1 MLLFLCCL
9 VISPSPA
16 SAAAAG
22 SKRVLML
29 YSYGRNFAAFSAV
42 GSSFQTEL
50 AEHFRV
56 PIQFHEV
63 SLPGPLFEP
72 SELEQPTLNY
82 VHGLFGGSEP
92 DLIVPV
98 GGPAARYALRFRQ
111 QLFPSA
117 PLLLAGVEARHLKT
131 FTLDTNTTTVAM
143 TVDFPGLV
151 EHARRI
157 LPGTTNFAVVLGRSR
172 LEVFWK
178 EQLQREFTVFTNQVG
193 FTWLDQYSLTEMQEQ
208 VGRLPPHSAIFYVT
222 LLVDAAGVPY
232 EADKAIKA
240 LYAAANAPIV
250 GLGDQGLGL
259 GSVGGPMR
267 DPRTM
272 GQETARVATRIL
284 NGEPPGEIHVSPM
297 TPVYDWREL
306 RRWNISEDRLPP
318 GSLVKFREPT
328 VWERHRDFIIA
339 GVSLMVVQA
348 ALIASLV
355 LNLRRR
361 RNAERSLLESE
372 ERMKLAAEA
381 AQLGMWEWDIATNR
395 VWLDEQARE
404 RIGANDSQSEY
415 SRFWRAVHPDD
426 RADVAEALA
435 KAINGDGSYENV
447 HRRVLADGEVRW
459 ISARGRVEFDAERKP
474 MRMRGVGMDI
484 TARKLAE
491 DQARESERQFQ
502 RLQQEVA
509 HVSRV
514 AMLGELAG
522 STAHELN
529 QPLTAIVSSA
539 EAAERFMKD
548 DRSDDEEVRDAL
560 KDIAE
565 QGKRAGEIIARIRGM
580 LKKDPGQMTK
590 LDINLAVR
598 EVLEMT
604 RSDLLIR
611 GVTPVLRLDPRLPCV
626 NGYGVQLRQV
636 LLNLV
641 MNACD
646 AMSDMPAD
654 QRQLTIESKRATADE
669 IEVSVADSG
678 TGFPEEMLRNAFE
691 PFRTTKPKGLG
702 LGLIICR
709 SIIRTHGGRLV
720 AANNSNKGATLRFTL
735 PADHDTLMNC
745 LP

>member
-16 SAAAAG
+16 SAAAGG

-50 AEHFRV
+50 AEHSRV

-82 VHGLFGGSEP
+82 VQGLFGGSEP

-98 GGPAARYALRFRQ
+98 GGPAVRYALRFRQ

-178 EQLQREFTVFTNQVG
+178 QQLQREFTVFTNQVE

-222 LLVDAAGVPY
+222 LLVDASGVPY

-240 LYAAANAPIV
+240 LYAAANAPMV

-259 GSVGGPMR
+259 GSVGGPVR
-267 DPRTM
+267 DPRAL
-272 GQETARVATRIL
+272 GQEAARVATRIL
-284 NGEPPGEIHVSPM
+284 NGEPPGDIHVPPM

-318 GSLVKFREPT
+318 GSVVKFREPSI
-328 VWERHRDFIIA
+328 WERHRTTLIA
-339 GVSLMVVQA
+339 GLSLLVVQS

-361 RNAERSLLESE
+361 RRAERSLLESE
-372 ERMKLAAEA
+372 GRMKLAASA
-381 AQLGMWEWDIATNR
+381 AELGMWEWDIATNR
-395 VWLDEQARE
+395 LWMDERARGK
-404 RIGANDSQSEY
+404 IGTTDGESDY
-415 SRFWRAVHPDD
+415 SHFWRAVHPDD
-426 RADVAEALA
+426 RPDVREALA
-435 KAINGDGSYENV
+435 KAINGDGSYESV
-447 HRRVLADGEVRW
+447 YRRALADGKVTW
-459 ISARGRVEFDAERKP
+459 ISARGRVEFDAAHKP
-474 MRMRGVGMDI
+474 VRMRGVGMDI
-484 TARKLAE
+484 TARRLAE
-491 DQARESERQFQ
+491 DRARESEQRFLLIANSSPVMMWTTTTDKSCDFVNERWLKFRGRRLEQELGNGWAEGIHSEDRADALRTYTEAFEARQPFTMEYRLLRHDGEYRWISDHGVPRYDTDKKFLGYVGTCVDVTEKKETEQAAQ
-502 RLQQEVA
+502 RLQQEW
-509 HVSRV
+509 R
-514 AMLGELAG
+514 M
-522 STAHELN
+522 
-529 QPLTAIVSSA
+529 
-539 EAAERFMKD
+539 
-548 DRSDDEEVRDAL
+548 
-560 KDIAE
+560 
-565 QGKRAGEIIARIRGM
+565 
-580 LKKDPGQMTK
+580 
-590 LDINLAVR
+590 
-598 EVLEMT
+598 
-604 RSDLLIR
+604 
-611 GVTPVLRLDPRLPCV
+611 
-626 NGYGVQLRQV
+626 
-636 LLNLV
+636 
-641 MNACD
+641 
-646 AMSDMPAD
+646 
-654 QRQLTIESKRATADE
+654 
-669 IEVSVADSG
+669 
-678 TGFPEEMLRNAFE
+678 
-691 PFRTTKPKGLG
+691 
-702 LGLIICR
+702 
-709 SIIRTHGGRLV
+709 
-720 AANNSNKGATLRFTL
+720 
-735 PADHDTLMNC
+735 
-745 LP
+745 